1 MATKYEIPRLEN
13 DVIVTLPL
21 INPELTRQPH
31 LFNLPLHPF
40 DVFTYGKVYSIPLL
54 ARHNES
60 HVLAHFSEYID
71 RGHFK
76 KLILRSPDPAVDLVK
91 SHLHHSHLS
100 NSPLP
105 STLRPREPT
114 NFANGSL
121 QNPLHSRNIRGKFL
135 TTSTIYLSQEII
147 SR

>member
-60 HVLAHFSEYID
+60 HVLADFSEYID
-71 RGHFK
+71 SGHFK
-76 KLILRSPDPAVDLVK
+76 KLIPRPSRRSRQIPPSSLTSLQFPIAVDSAPPRTNKFREWLA
-91 SHLHHSHLS
+91 SEST
-100 NSPLP
+100 PLP
-105 STLRPREPT
+105 QHL
-114 NFANGSL
+114 G
-121 QNPLHSRNIRGKFL
+121 
-135 TTSTIYLSQEII
+135 
-147 SR
+147 